1 MLSDAMPVS
10 PNPVDPR
17 CWTKSEQLTVAS
29 GYWAAPEVSDPPE
42 VVAPDE
48 EAVYPEGKSEAGSST
63 DSRPVPV
70 SWPAAAGSGVI
81 DAVGSDPVAGAV
93 AGDVADVGCDEG
105 VAYGVPLV
113 EHPATVA
120 TVPAAIARTASPGRS
135 RRKRRARPG
144 AGSRGRTT
152 TSRVAKDGTGLPTL
166 IRTRT
171 LTTYPPPSAA
181 LFTDRELETPEA
193 RATGPVGKLAAD
205 RGWRAARRPE

>member
-17 CWTKSEQLTVAS
+17 RWTKSEQLIVAS
-29 GYWAAPEVSDPPE
+29 GYWAAPVVSDPPE
-42 VVAPDE
+42 VVAPDDD
-48 EAVYPEGKSEAGSST
+48 AVYPVGNSEAGSST
-63 DSRPVPV
+63 DSRSVPV

-81 DAVGSDPVAGAV
+81 DAVGSDPVVGAV
-93 AGDVADVGCDEG
+93 AADDADAGWDEG

-120 TVPAAIARTASPGRS
+120 TVPAAIARIASPGRS
-135 RRKRRARPG
+135 RRKRPA
-144 AGSRGRTT
+144 AGRRT
-152 TSRVAKDGTGLPTL
+152 TSRVALDGTGLPTL

-181 LFTDRELETPEA
+181 
-193 RATGPVGKLAAD
+193 
-205 RGWRAARRPE
+205 WCSAARCSAVSGSAVSCSAVAL